1 MAILSPDK
9 TVTTTNGLKIKQKII
24 PDSLRAT
31 KDVASW
37 CKKGGKMKPCAKLCG
52 TGKPKGITVHNTN
65 DINTAAGTTAAEQ
78 YTRAT
83 YNGNMGGVVVHYYVY
98 ESDIWQLLDNS
109 EQGWHATDGASRRK
123 SQRGGTDTIGG
134 NVDTIAIECIGDK
147 ATSEDTTA
155 KLVAY
160 LCVKHGLN
168 PGTDVYA
175 HKYFYPSK
183 NCPVYILPHWST
195 FLANVKKYYDAL
207 TKAPTQ
213 STTTATTSNTAKFAA
228 GDTVKITGTYYAT
241 GQKIPA
247 WVKLKKHTVKSVD
260 SEKVLLKEIN
270 SWVYIADITVL
281 KSSANITVGTDIYVG
296 SKVTIKPGA
305 VYGGLST
312 TRGKAVPAAQLA
324 PKVHTVSK
332 IQTNK
337 GVSEALLSDISSWV
351 AVSSLTE
358 V

>member
-123 SQRGGTDTIGG
+123 SQRGGSDTIGG
-134 NVDTIAIECIGDK
+134 NVDTIAIECIGNK

-183 NCPVYILPHWST
+183 NCPAYILPHWST

-207 TKAPTQ
+207 TGAQKEKI
-213 STTTATTSNTAKFAA
+213 SA
-228 GDTVKITGTYYAT
+228 GDTVKITGNYTVQSVNSQNAVLS
-241 GQKIPA
+241 GIGA
-247 WVKLKKHTVKSVD
+247 VSVKNLQLVSKAKKG
-260 SEKVLLKEIN
+260 
-270 SWVYIADITVL
+270 IA
-281 KSSANITVGTDIYVG
+281 VG
-296 SKVTIKPGA
+296 STVTIKSGA

>member
-1 MAILSPDK
+1 MSILSPDK

-52 TGKPKGITVHNTN
+52 TGKP
-65 DINTAAGTTAAEQ
+65 TAAEQ

-123 SQRGGTDTIGG
+123 SQRGGSDTIGG
-134 NVDTIAIECIGDK
+134 NVDTIAIECIGGK

-160 LCVKHGLN
+160 LCAKHGLN

-183 NCPVYILPHWST
+183 NCPAYILPHWSA

-207 TKAPTQ
+207 TKTPTQ
-213 STTTATTSNTAKFAA
+213 SATAPAASNTAKFAA
-228 GDTVKITGTYYAT
+228 GDTVKITGKYYAT
-241 GQKIPA
+241 GQKIPV
-247 WVKLKKHTVKSVD
+247 WVKLCKHTVKSVSGD
-260 SEKVLLKEIN
+260 RVLLKEIN
-270 SWVYIADITVL
+270 S
-281 KSSANITVGTDIYVG
+281 YVKA
-296 SKVTIKPGA
+296 SDLQLV
-305 VYGGLST
+305 ST
-312 TRGKAVPAAQLA
+312 AKKGI
-324 PKVHTVSK
+324 VSQRRK
-332 IQTNK
+332 R
-337 GVSEALLSDISSWV
+337 A
-351 AVSSLTE
+351 
-358 V
+358 

>member
-9 TVTTTNGLKIKQKII
+9 TVTTTNGLNIKQKII

-83 YNGNMGGVVVHYYVY
+83 YNGNMGGVVVHYYVH

-134 NVDTIAIECIGDK
+134 NVDTIAIECIGNK

-160 LCVKHGLN
+160 LCAKHGLN

-183 NCPVYILPHWST
+183 NCPAYILPHWST

-207 TKAPTQ
+207 TGAQKEKI
-213 STTTATTSNTAKFAA
+213 SA
-228 GDTVKITGTYYAT
+228 GDTVKITGNYTVQSVNSQNAVLS
-241 GQKIPA
+241 GIGA
-247 WVKLKKHTVKSVD
+247 VSVKNLQLVSKAKKG
-260 SEKVLLKEIN
+260 
-270 SWVYIADITVL
+270 IA
-281 KSSANITVGTDIYVG
+281 AG
-296 SKVTIKPGA
+296 SKVTIKSGA

-351 AVSSLTE
+351 AVSGLTE

>member
-123 SQRGGTDTIGG
+123 SQRGGSDTIGG

-160 LCVKHGLN
+160 LCAKHGLN

-183 NCPVYILPHWST
+183 NCPAYILPHWST

-207 TKAPTQ
+207 TGAQKEKI
-213 STTTATTSNTAKFAA
+213 SA
-228 GDTVKITGTYYAT
+228 GDTVKITGNYTVQSVNSQNAVLS
-241 GQKIPA
+241 GIGA
-247 WVKLKKHTVKSVD
+247 VSVKNLQLVSKAKKG
-260 SEKVLLKEIN
+260 
-270 SWVYIADITVL
+270 IA
-281 KSSANITVGTDIYVG
+281 VG
-296 SKVTIKPGA
+296 STVTIKSGA

-312 TRGKAVPAAQLA
+312 ARGKAVPKEQLA

-351 AVSSLTE
+351 AVSGLTE

>member
-37 CKKGGKMKPCAKLCG
+37 CKKRGKMKPCAKLCG

-123 SQRGGTDTIGG
+123 SQRGGSDTIGG

-183 NCPVYILPHWST
+183 NCPAYILPHWSA
-195 FLANVKKYYDAL
+195 FLASVKKYYDAL
-207 TKAPTQ
+207 TGAQKEKI
-213 STTTATTSNTAKFAA
+213 SA
-228 GDTVKITGTYYAT
+228 GDTVKITGNYTVQSVNSQNAVLS
-241 GQKIPA
+241 GIGA
-247 WVKLKKHTVKSVD
+247 VSVKNLQLVAKAKKG
-260 SEKVLLKEIN
+260 
-270 SWVYIADITVL
+270 IA
-281 KSSANITVGTDIYVG
+281 VG
-296 SKVTIKPGA
+296 SKVTIKSGA

>member
-1 MAILSPDK
+1 MSILSPDK

-123 SQRGGTDTIGG
+123 SQRGGSDTIGG

-160 LCVKHGLN
+160 LCAKHGLN

-183 NCPVYILPHWST
+183 NCPAYILPHWST

-207 TKAPTQ
+207 TGAQKEKI
-213 STTTATTSNTAKFAA
+213 SA
-228 GDTVKITGTYYAT
+228 GDTVKITGNYTVQSVNSQNAVLS
-241 GQKIPA
+241 GIGA
-247 WVKLKKHTVKSVD
+247 VSVKNLQLVSKAKKG
-260 SEKVLLKEIN
+260 
-270 SWVYIADITVL
+270 IA
-281 KSSANITVGTDIYVG
+281 VG
-296 SKVTIKPGA
+296 STVTIKSGA

-312 TRGKAVPAAQLA
+312 ARGKAVPKEQLA

-351 AVSSLTE
+351 AVSGLTE

>member
-1 MAILSPDK
+1 MSILSPDK

-31 KDVASW
+31 KNVASW

-160 LCVKHGLN
+160 LCAKHGLN
-168 PGTDVYA
+168 PGTDIYA

-183 NCPVYILPHWST
+183 NCPAYILPHWST

-207 TKAPTQ
+207 TGAHEEKI
-213 STTTATTSNTAKFAA
+213 SV
-228 GDTVKITGTYYAT
+228 GDTVKITGNYTVQSVNSQNAVLS
-241 GQKIPA
+241 GIGA
-247 WVKLKKHTVKSVD
+247 VSVKNLQLVSKAK
-260 SEKVLLKEIN
+260 KEI
-270 SWVYIADITVL
+270 A
-281 KSSANITVGTDIYVG
+281 VG
-296 SKVTIKPGA
+296 STVTIKSGA

-312 TRGKAVPAAQLA
+312 ARGKAVPKEQLA

-351 AVSSLTE
+351 AVSGLTE

>member
-9 TVTTTNGLKIKQKII
+9 TVTTTNGLNIKQKII

-31 KDVASW
+31 KNVASW

-123 SQRGGTDTIGG
+123 SQRGGSDTIGG
-134 NVDTIAIECIGDK
+134 NVDTIAIECIGNK

-160 LCVKHGLN
+160 LCAKHGLN
-168 PGTDVYA
+168 PGTDVYT

-183 NCPVYILPHWST
+183 NCPAYILPHWST

-207 TKAPTQ
+207 TGEQKEKI
-213 STTTATTSNTAKFAA
+213 SA
-228 GDTVKITGTYYAT
+228 GDTVKITGNYTVQSVNSRNAVLS
-241 GQKIPA
+241 GIGA
-247 WVKLKKHTVKSVD
+247 VSVKNLQLVSKAKKG
-260 SEKVLLKEIN
+260 
-270 SWVYIADITVL
+270 IA
-281 KSSANITVGTDIYVG
+281 VG
-296 SKVTIKPGA
+296 STVTIKSGA

-351 AVSSLTE
+351 AVSGLTE

>member
-1 MAILSPDK
+1 MSILSPDK

-37 CKKGGKMKPCAKLCG
+37 CKKGDKMKPCAKLCG

-83 YNGNMGGVVVHYYVY
+83 YNGNMGGVVVHYYVH

-147 ATSEDTTA
+147 GTSEDTTA

-160 LCVKHGLN
+160 LCAKHGLN
-168 PGTDVYA
+168 PATDVYA

-183 NCPVYILPHWST
+183 NCPAYILPHWST

-207 TKAPTQ
+207 TGAQKEKI
-213 STTTATTSNTAKFAA
+213 SA
-228 GDTVKITGTYYAT
+228 GDTVKITGNYTVQSVNSQNAVLS
-241 GQKIPA
+241 GIGA
-247 WVKLKKHTVKSVD
+247 VSVKNLQLVSKAK
-260 SEKVLLKEIN
+260 KEI
-270 SWVYIADITVL
+270 A
-281 KSSANITVGTDIYVG
+281 VG
-296 SKVTIKPGA
+296 STVTIKSGA

-351 AVSSLTE
+351 AVSGLTE

>member
-31 KDVASW
+31 KNVASW

-83 YNGNMGGVVVHYYVY
+83 YNGNMGGVVVHYYVH

-123 SQRGGTDTIGG
+123 SQRGGSDTIGG

-160 LCVKHGLN
+160 LCAKHGLN

-183 NCPVYILPHWST
+183 NCPAYILPHWST

-207 TKAPTQ
+207 TGAQKEKI
-213 STTTATTSNTAKFAA
+213 SA
-228 GDTVKITGTYYAT
+228 GDTVKITGNYTVQSVNSQNAVLS
-241 GQKIPA
+241 GIGA
-247 WVKLKKHTVKSVD
+247 VSVKNLQLVSKAKKGIS
-260 SEKVLLKEIN
+260 
-270 SWVYIADITVL
+270 
-281 KSSANITVGTDIYVG
+281 VG
-296 SKVTIKPGA
+296 STVTIKSGA

-312 TRGKAVPAAQLA
+312 ARGKAVPKEQLA

-351 AVSSLTE
+351 AVSGLTE
-358 V
+358 A

>member
-31 KDVASW
+31 KNVASW

-123 SQRGGTDTIGG
+123 SQRGGSDTIGG
-134 NVDTIAIECIGDK
+134 NVDTIAIECIGNK

-195 FLANVKKYYDAL
+195 FLTNVKKYYDAL
-207 TKAPTQ
+207 TGAQKEKI
-213 STTTATTSNTAKFAA
+213 SA
-228 GDTVKITGTYYAT
+228 GDTVKITGNYTVQSVNSQNAVLS
-241 GQKIPA
+241 GIGA
-247 WVKLKKHTVKSVD
+247 VSVKNLQLVSKAKKG
-260 SEKVLLKEIN
+260 
-270 SWVYIADITVL
+270 IA
-281 KSSANITVGTDIYVG
+281 AG
-296 SKVTIKPGA
+296 STVTIKSGA

>member
-37 CKKGGKMKPCAKLCG
+37 CKKGSKMKPCAKLCG

-123 SQRGGTDTIGG
+123 SQRGGSDTIGG
-134 NVDTIAIECIGDK
+134 NVDTIAIECIGNK

-160 LCVKHGLN
+160 LCAKHGLN

-183 NCPVYILPHWST
+183 NCPAYILPHWST

-207 TKAPTQ
+207 TGAQKEKI
-213 STTTATTSNTAKFAA
+213 SA
-228 GDTVKITGTYYAT
+228 GDTVKITGNYTVQSVNSQNAVLS
-241 GQKIPA
+241 GIGA
-247 WVKLKKHTVKSVD
+247 VSVKNLQLVSKAKKG
-260 SEKVLLKEIN
+260 
-270 SWVYIADITVL
+270 IA
-281 KSSANITVGTDIYVG
+281 VG
-296 SKVTIKPGA
+296 STVTIKSGA

-351 AVSSLTE
+351 AVSGLTE

>member
-134 NVDTIAIECIGDK
+134 NVDTIAIECIGNK

-160 LCVKHGLN
+160 LCAKYGLN
-168 PGTDVYA
+168 PGTDVYT

-183 NCPVYILPHWST
+183 NCPAYILPHWSM
-195 FLANVKKYYDAL
+195 FLSNVKKYYDEL
-207 TKAPTQ
+207 TGAHEEKI
-213 STTTATTSNTAKFAA
+213 SV
-228 GDTVKITGTYYAT
+228 GDTVKITGNYTVQSVNSQNAVLS
-241 GQKIPA
+241 GIGA
-247 WVKLKKHTVKSVD
+247 VSVKNLQLVSKAKKGIS
-260 SEKVLLKEIN
+260 
-270 SWVYIADITVL
+270 
-281 KSSANITVGTDIYVG
+281 VG
-296 SKVTIKPGA
+296 STVTIKSGA
-305 VYGGLST
+305 VYGGLSA
-312 TRGKAVPAAQLA
+312 TRGKAVPKEQLA

-351 AVSSLTE
+351 AVSGLTE

>member
-9 TVTTTNGLKIKQKII
+9 TVTTTNGLNIKQKII

-83 YNGNMGGVVVHYYVY
+83 YNGNMGGVVVHYYVH

-109 EQGWHATDGASRRK
+109 EQGWHATDGASKRK

-134 NVDTIAIECIGDK
+134 NVDTIAIECIGNK

-160 LCVKHGLN
+160 LCAKHGLN

-183 NCPVYILPHWST
+183 NCPAYILPHWST

-207 TKAPTQ
+207 TGAQKEKI
-213 STTTATTSNTAKFAA
+213 SA
-228 GDTVKITGTYYAT
+228 GDTVKITGNYTVQSVNSQNAVLS
-241 GQKIPA
+241 GIGA
-247 WVKLKKHTVKSVD
+247 VSVKNLQLVSKAKKG
-260 SEKVLLKEIN
+260 
-270 SWVYIADITVL
+270 IA
-281 KSSANITVGTDIYVG
+281 AG
-296 SKVTIKPGA
+296 SKVTIKSGA

-312 TRGKAVPAAQLA
+312 MRGKAVPAAQLA

-351 AVSSLTE
+351 AVSSLAE
-358 V
+358 A

>member
-9 TVTTTNGLKIKQKII
+9 TVTTTNGLNIKQKII

-123 SQRGGTDTIGG
+123 SQRGGSDTIGG
-134 NVDTIAIECIGDK
+134 NVDTIAIECIGNK

-183 NCPVYILPHWST
+183 NCPAYILPHWST

-207 TKAPTQ
+207 TGAQKEKI
-213 STTTATTSNTAKFAA
+213 SA
-228 GDTVKITGTYYAT
+228 GDTVKITGNYTVQSVNSQNAVLS
-241 GQKIPA
+241 GIGA
-247 WVKLKKHTVKSVD
+247 VSLKNLQLVSKAK
-260 SEKVLLKEIN
+260 KG
-270 SWVYIADITVL
+270 IA
-281 KSSANITVGTDIYVG
+281 VG
-296 SKVTIKPGA
+296 STVTIKSGA

>member
-98 ESDIWQLLDNS
+98 ENDIWQLLDNS

-123 SQRGGTDTIGG
+123 SQRGGSDTIGG
-134 NVDTIAIECIGDK
+134 NVDTIAIECIGNK

-207 TKAPTQ
+207 TGAQKEKI
-213 STTTATTSNTAKFAA
+213 SA
-228 GDTVKITGTYYAT
+228 GDTVKITGNYTVQSVNSQNAVLS
-241 GQKIPA
+241 GIGA
-247 WVKLKKHTVKSVD
+247 VSVKNLQLVAKAKKG
-260 SEKVLLKEIN
+260 
-270 SWVYIADITVL
+270 IA
-281 KSSANITVGTDIYVG
+281 VG
-296 SKVTIKPGA
+296 STVTIKSGA

-351 AVSSLTE
+351 AVSGLTE

>member
-9 TVTTTNGLKIKQKII
+9 TVTTTNGLNIKQKII

-160 LCVKHGLN
+160 LCAKHGLN

-183 NCPVYILPHWST
+183 NCPAYILPHWST

-207 TKAPTQ
+207 TGAQKEKI
-213 STTTATTSNTAKFAA
+213 SA
-228 GDTVKITGTYYAT
+228 GDTVKITGNYTVQSVNSQNAVLS
-241 GQKIPA
+241 GIGA
-247 WVKLKKHTVKSVD
+247 VSLKNLQLVSKAK
-260 SEKVLLKEIN
+260 KG
-270 SWVYIADITVL
+270 IA
-281 KSSANITVGTDIYVG
+281 VG
-296 SKVTIKPGA
+296 STVTIKSGA

-312 TRGKAVPAAQLA
+312 TRGKVVPAAQLA

>member
-1 MAILSPDK
+1 MSILSPDK

-123 SQRGGTDTIGG
+123 SQRGGSDTIGG
-134 NVDTIAIECIGDK
+134 NVDTIAIECIGGK

-160 LCVKHGLN
+160 LCAKHGLN
-168 PGTDVYA
+168 PGTDIYA

-183 NCPVYILPHWST
+183 NCPAYILPHWSA

-207 TKAPTQ
+207 TGAQKEKI
-213 STTTATTSNTAKFAA
+213 SA
-228 GDTVKITGTYYAT
+228 GDTVKITGNYTVQSVNSQNAVLS
-241 GQKIPA
+241 GIGA
-247 WVKLKKHTVKSVD
+247 ISVKNLQLVAKAKKG
-260 SEKVLLKEIN
+260 
-270 SWVYIADITVL
+270 IA
-281 KSSANITVGTDIYVG
+281 VG
-296 SKVTIKPGA
+296 STVTIKSGA

-351 AVSSLTE
+351 AVSGLTE

>member
-123 SQRGGTDTIGG
+123 SQRGGNDTIGG
-134 NVDTIAIECIGDK
+134 NVDTIAIECIGGK

-160 LCVKHGLN
+160 LCAKHGLN

-183 NCPVYILPHWST
+183 NCPAYILPHWST

-207 TKAPTQ
+207 TKTPTQ
-213 STTTATTSNTAKFAA
+213 STTAATTSNTAKFAA
-228 GDTVKITGTYYAT
+228 GDTVKITGKYYAT
-241 GQKIPA
+241 GQKIPV
-247 WVKLKKHTVKSVD
+247 WVKILKHTVKSVSSD
-260 SEKVLLKEIN
+260 RALLKEIN
-270 SWVYIADITVL
+270 SYVKASDLQLVSTVKKGIA
-281 KSSANITVGTDIYVG
+281 VG
-296 SKVTIKPGA
+296 STVTIKSGA

-312 TRGKAVPAAQLA
+312 MRGKAVPAAQLA

-351 AVSSLTE
+351 AVSGLTE

>member
-9 TVTTTNGLKIKQKII
+9 TVTTTNGLNIKQKII

-31 KDVASW
+31 KNVASW

-134 NVDTIAIECIGDK
+134 NVDTIAIECIGNK

-160 LCVKHGLN
+160 LCAKHGLN

-207 TKAPTQ
+207 TGEQKEKI
-213 STTTATTSNTAKFAA
+213 SA
-228 GDTVKITGTYYAT
+228 GDTVKITGNYTVQSVNSQNAVLS
-241 GQKIPA
+241 GIGA
-247 WVKLKKHTVKSVD
+247 VSVKNLQLVSKAKKG
-260 SEKVLLKEIN
+260 
-270 SWVYIADITVL
+270 IA
-281 KSSANITVGTDIYVG
+281 AG
-296 SKVTIKPGA
+296 STVTIKSGA

>member
-9 TVTTTNGLKIKQKII
+9 TVTTTNGLNIKQKII

-160 LCVKHGLN
+160 LCAKHGLN

-183 NCPVYILPHWST
+183 NCPAYILPHWST

-207 TKAPTQ
+207 TGAQKEKI
-213 STTTATTSNTAKFAA
+213 SA
-228 GDTVKITGTYYAT
+228 GDTVKITGNYTVQSVNSQNAVLS
-241 GQKIPA
+241 GIGA
-247 WVKLKKHTVKSVD
+247 VSVKNLQLVSKAKKG
-260 SEKVLLKEIN
+260 
-270 SWVYIADITVL
+270 IA
-281 KSSANITVGTDIYVG
+281 VG
-296 SKVTIKPGA
+296 STVTIKSGA

-351 AVSSLTE
+351 AVSGLTE

>member
-9 TVTTTNGLKIKQKII
+9 TVTTTNGLNIKQKII

-123 SQRGGTDTIGG
+123 SQRGGSDTIGG
-134 NVDTIAIECIGDK
+134 NVDTIAIECIGNQ

-183 NCPVYILPHWST
+183 NCPAYILPHWST

-207 TKAPTQ
+207 TGAQKEKI
-213 STTTATTSNTAKFAA
+213 SA
-228 GDTVKITGTYYAT
+228 GDTVKITGNYTVQSVNSQNAVLS
-241 GQKIPA
+241 GIGA
-247 WVKLKKHTVKSVD
+247 VSVKNLQLVSKAKKG
-260 SEKVLLKEIN
+260 
-270 SWVYIADITVL
+270 IA
-281 KSSANITVGTDIYVG
+281 VG
-296 SKVTIKPGA
+296 STVTIKSGA

-351 AVSSLTE
+351 AVSGLTE
-358 V
+358 A

>member
-9 TVTTTNGLKIKQKII
+9 TVTTTNGLNIKQKII

-160 LCVKHGLN
+160 LCAKHGLN

-183 NCPVYILPHWST
+183 NCPAYILPHWST

-207 TKAPTQ
+207 TGAQKEKI
-213 STTTATTSNTAKFAA
+213 SA
-228 GDTVKITGTYYAT
+228 GDTVKITGNYTVQSVNSQNAVLS
-241 GQKIPA
+241 GIGA
-247 WVKLKKHTVKSVD
+247 VSLKNLQLVSKAK
-260 SEKVLLKEIN
+260 KG
-270 SWVYIADITVL
+270 IA
-281 KSSANITVGTDIYVG
+281 AG
-296 SKVTIKPGA
+296 STVTIKSGA

>member
-123 SQRGGTDTIGG
+123 SQRGGSDTIGG
-134 NVDTIAIECIGDK
+134 NVDTIAIECIGNK

-207 TKAPTQ
+207 TGAQKEKI
-213 STTTATTSNTAKFAA
+213 SA
-228 GDTVKITGTYYAT
+228 GDTVKITGNYTVQSVNSQNAVLS
-241 GQKIPA
+241 GIGA
-247 WVKLKKHTVKSVD
+247 VSVKNLQLVAKAKKG
-260 SEKVLLKEIN
+260 
-270 SWVYIADITVL
+270 IA
-281 KSSANITVGTDIYVG
+281 VG
-296 SKVTIKPGA
+296 STVTIKSGA

-351 AVSSLTE
+351 AVSGLTE

>member
-1 MAILSPDK
+1 MSILSPDK

-37 CKKGGKMKPCAKLCG
+37 CKKGDKMKPCAKLCG

-83 YNGNMGGVVVHYYVY
+83 YNGNMGGVVVHYYVH
-98 ESDIWQLLDNS
+98 ESDIWQLLGNS

-123 SQRGGTDTIGG
+123 SQRGGSDTIGG
-134 NVDTIAIECIGDK
+134 NVDTIAIECIGNK

-183 NCPVYILPHWST
+183 NCPAYILPHWST

-207 TKAPTQ
+207 TGAQKEKI
-213 STTTATTSNTAKFAA
+213 SA
-228 GDTVKITGTYYAT
+228 GDTVKITGNYTVQSVNSRNAVLS
-241 GQKIPA
+241 GIGA
-247 WVKLKKHTVKSVD
+247 VSVKNLQLVSKAKKG
-260 SEKVLLKEIN
+260 
-270 SWVYIADITVL
+270 IA
-281 KSSANITVGTDIYVG
+281 VG
-296 SKVTIKPGA
+296 STVTIKSGA

-351 AVSSLTE
+351 AVSGLTE

>member
-1 MAILSPDK
+1 MSILSPDK

-37 CKKGGKMKPCAKLCG
+37 CKKGDKMKPCAKLCG

-83 YNGNMGGVVVHYYVY
+83 YNGNMGGVVVHYYVH

-123 SQRGGTDTIGG
+123 SQRGGSDTIGG
-134 NVDTIAIECIGDK
+134 NVDTIAIECIGGK

-160 LCVKHGLN
+160 LCAKHGLN

-183 NCPVYILPHWST
+183 NCPTYILPHWST
-195 FLANVKKYYDAL
+195 FLANVKKYYGAL
-207 TKAPTQ
+207 TKTPTQ
-213 STTTATTSNTAKFAA
+213 STTASNTAKFAA
-228 GDTVKITGTYYAT
+228 GDTVKIKGRYYAT
-241 GQKIPA
+241 GQKIPV
-247 WVKLKKHTVKSVD
+247 WVKLKKHTVKNID
-260 SEKVLLKEIN
+260 NRAEKALLKEIN
-270 SWVYIADITVL
+270 SWVWVKDLTIV
-281 KSSANITVGTDIYVG
+281 KSASKGITVGST
-296 SKVTIKPGA
+296 VTIKSGA

-312 TRGKAVPAAQLA
+312 ARGKAVPKEQLA

-351 AVSSLTE
+351 AVSGLTE

>member
-31 KDVASW
+31 KNVASW

-123 SQRGGTDTIGG
+123 SQRGGSDTIGG
-134 NVDTIAIECIGDK
+134 NVDTIAIECIGNK

-183 NCPVYILPHWST
+183 NCPAYILPHWST

-207 TKAPTQ
+207 TGAQKEKI
-213 STTTATTSNTAKFAA
+213 SA
-228 GDTVKITGTYYAT
+228 GDTVKITGNYTVQSVNSQNAVLS
-241 GQKIPA
+241 GIGA
-247 WVKLKKHTVKSVD
+247 VSVKNLQLVSKAKKG
-260 SEKVLLKEIN
+260 
-270 SWVYIADITVL
+270 IA
-281 KSSANITVGTDIYVG
+281 VG
-296 SKVTIKPGA
+296 STVTIKSGA

-351 AVSSLTE
+351 AVSGLTE

>member
-1 MAILSPDK
+1 MSILSPDK

-31 KDVASW
+31 KNVASW
-37 CKKGGKMKPCAKLCG
+37 CKKGDKMKPCAKLCG

-83 YNGNMGGVVVHYYVY
+83 YNGNMGGVVVHYYVH

-123 SQRGGTDTIGG
+123 SQRGGNDTIGG

-160 LCVKHGLN
+160 LCAKHGLN

-183 NCPVYILPHWST
+183 NCPAYILPHWST
-195 FLANVKKYYDAL
+195 FLSNVKKYYDEL
-207 TKAPTQ
+207 TGAHEEKI
-213 STTTATTSNTAKFAA
+213 SV
-228 GDTVKITGTYYAT
+228 GDTVKITGNYTVQSVNSQNAVLS
-241 GQKIPA
+241 GIGA
-247 WVKLKKHTVKSVD
+247 VSVKNLQLVSKAKKG
-260 SEKVLLKEIN
+260 
-270 SWVYIADITVL
+270 IA
-281 KSSANITVGTDIYVG
+281 VG
-296 SKVTIKPGA
+296 STVTIKSGA
-305 VYGGLST
+305 VYGGLSA
-312 TRGKAVPAAQLA
+312 TRGKAVPKEQLA

>member
-134 NVDTIAIECIGDK
+134 NVDTIAIECIGNK

-183 NCPVYILPHWST
+183 NCPAYILPHWST

-207 TKAPTQ
+207 TGAQKEKI
-213 STTTATTSNTAKFAA
+213 SA
-228 GDTVKITGTYYAT
+228 GDTVKITGNYTVQSVNSQNAVLS
-241 GQKIPA
+241 GIGA
-247 WVKLKKHTVKSVD
+247 VSVKNLQLVSKAKKG
-260 SEKVLLKEIN
+260 
-270 SWVYIADITVL
+270 IA
-281 KSSANITVGTDIYVG
+281 VG
-296 SKVTIKPGA
+296 STVTIKSGA